1 MFILKMSISLD
12 YIFAILLLV
21 KIIIAFTNKIINIY
35 KEFKEFFNS
44 IILAIYKIFKIFQ
57 LIAILVIISFETV
70 LTINF
75 IDYKIN
81 NYFNT
86 IKIKF
91 AEKSQLTI
99 KIRNH
104 RISVPIFIVDNKNFF
119 DCEISIINVFTNES
133 RKFKF
138 LIYKNFINKIN
149 IYLNNNLDK
158 YFSSEIIFYGEIN
171 KVKLKG
177 YEYDKFNLNKRLRCT
192 IVNMQETKL
201 FELIKDNNNYN
212 DKLNLEIPQIL
223 SKNKNKNFLINIFIG
238 NNKSNV
244 LIFNEEEQILILA
257 TKEEKDIFT
266 KLCEDVMKKTKDEFI
281 INNLCKSFCDSLL
294 LRTKLFGFKLID
306 IISINTILISF
317 LNQGINCLLDKNI
330 INEKDKD
337 FIVGCLII
345 ILYINKKKH
354 LISLGEIKKLNEI
367 IDIMKISGFNEIDQ
381 IKALI
386 AYISFYTKI
395 PYVHTL
401 KITKELNK
409 DSPYKK
415 AFNFYESIINE
426 LNEDSELL
434 LIFLQLNSGSG
445 RELLINKN
453 CYKISMLSISEIKE
467 HVKKNIPK
475 YFFCFNKI
483 DGENIAMSDQRTQ
496 IIAFNEQEIFLQN
509 NNQISENEMNDNET
523 MNVVIGLF
531 HEGGHQKFHMNI
543 KIGPKIEPI
552 MFITKDYELLSQENF
567 VPLNNNDK
575 NGESGMCVDFYLY
588 KFNYYPAQILVN
600 SYKSFKLMNKK
611 YFIHKLTDLNEIA
624 LNIIN
629 DYIKSKGNLNK
640 TSNNSSGPDELD
652 DLKNMVKN
660 IFKNNNEK
668 VEKKYINVNGKNFP
682 CTLDVCY

>member
-1 MFILKMSISLD
+1 MLLIFIFILKMSISLD

-158 YFSSEIIFYGEIN
+158 YFSSEISFYGEIN

-177 YEYDKFNLNKRLRCT
+177 NEYDKFNLNKRLRCT

-330 INEKDKD
+330 IN
-337 FIVGCLII
+337 
-345 ILYINKKKH
+345 
-354 LISLGEIKKLNEI
+354 
-367 IDIMKISGFNEIDQ
+367 
-381 IKALI
+381 
-386 AYISFYTKI
+386 
-395 PYVHTL
+395 
-401 KITKELNK
+401 
-409 DSPYKK
+409 
-415 AFNFYESIINE
+415 
-426 LNEDSELL
+426 
-434 LIFLQLNSGSG
+434 
-445 RELLINKN
+445 
-453 CYKISMLSISEIKE
+453 
-467 HVKKNIPK
+467 
-475 YFFCFNKI
+475 
-483 DGENIAMSDQRTQ
+483 
-496 IIAFNEQEIFLQN
+496 
-509 NNQISENEMNDNET
+509 
-523 MNVVIGLF
+523 
-531 HEGGHQKFHMNI
+531 
-543 KIGPKIEPI
+543 
-552 MFITKDYELLSQENF
+552 
-567 VPLNNNDK
+567 
-575 NGESGMCVDFYLY
+575 
-588 KFNYYPAQILVN
+588 
-600 SYKSFKLMNKK
+600 
-611 YFIHKLTDLNEIA
+611 
-624 LNIIN
+624 
-629 DYIKSKGNLNK
+629 
-640 TSNNSSGPDELD
+640 
-652 DLKNMVKN
+652 
-660 IFKNNNEK
+660 
-668 VEKKYINVNGKNFP
+668 
-682 CTLDVCY
+682 